1 MAGLLWL
8 IPIAL
13 AGLGLSLWHRALAIR
28 GYGRDGE
35 HQVGAALERLC
46 PMVVHDVILPA
57 ARGGLTQIDHI
68 ALTPKG
74 LLVVETK
81 HYRGIITGES
91 EDRQWVQQREHGR
104 RRTFQNP
111 CRQNYAHLKA
121 VEALGLGVPILE
133 LVVFT
138 DSARFPNGLPEGV
151 SQTAR
156 LEADLAPWCRGR
168 VSPRLRR
175 AWKDMQQ
182 AIRQDA
188 KARRAHRRGLRARH
202 GWDRRRLLAG
212 FCLGLATVSAFGLQ
226 QSSIGLSELYWPFGC
241 GLSGS
246 EFMEW
251 LTGRRPEALRF
262 DPQP

>member
-1 MAGLLWL
+1 MAALLWL

-13 AGLGLSLWHRALAIR
+13 AGLGLALWRRARAIQ

-35 HQVGAALERLC
+35 RLVGAALERLC
-46 PMVVHDVILPA
+46 PAVVHDVILPT

-81 HYRGIITGES
+81 HYRGTITGTP
-91 EDRQWVQQREHGR
+91 EDRHWVQQRDQD

-121 VEALGLGVPILE
+121 VEALGLGVPILD

-151 SQTAR
+151 SQLAT
-156 LEADLAPWCRGR
+156 LEADLAPWRRGR
-168 VSPRLRR
+168 VSSGLRR
-175 AWKDMQQ
+175 AWKELLQ

-188 KARRAHRRGLRARH
+188 KARRAHRRGLCAQH
-202 GWDRRRLLAG
+202 GWDRRRLTAGVCLVLAA
-212 FCLGLATVSAFGLQ
+212 LSAFGLW
-226 QSSIGLSELYWPFGC
+226 QSSSSLTEVGPGA
-241 GLSGS
+241 SGS
-246 EFMEW
+246 ALIEW
-251 LTGRRPEALRF
+251 LTRLWPESLRF
-262 DPQP
+262 DAQG